1 MFSLRP
7 LRQVTK
13 VIEASQQTFKDWKLK
28 IFKSVSNEQHF
39 NFYLY
44 SGFGVVVIIT
54 SARGVISNEC
64 VLLADPSRA
73 LIQSFELW
81 DEDKM
86 NYFSSL

>member
-1 MFSLRP
+1 M
-7 LRQVTK
+7 
-13 VIEASQQTFKDWKLK
+13 IEVSQQTFKYLKLK
-28 IFKSVSNEQHF
+28 IFKSVPNEWCF

-44 SGFGVVVIIT
+44 SIFGVVVIIA
-54 SARGVISNEC
+54 SPKPVISNEC
-64 VLLADPSRA
+64 VLSADPSRA

>member
-1 MFSLRP
+1 M
-7 LRQVTK
+7 
-13 VIEASQQTFKDWKLK
+13 IEVSQKTFKYLKLN
-28 IFKSVSNEQHF
+28 ILKSVPNEQYF

-44 SGFGVVVIIT
+44 SIFGMVVIIT
-54 SARGVISNEC
+54 SPRWVISNEC